1 MDIKNR
7 TSSVTFL
14 TIILLLL
21 ILFSA
26 GCIEKTTD
34 TTVLRVVIAGSLIQ
48 PFEELEKQFEE
59 KYPDIDVRIEGHGS
73 IQAIRQVTDLN
84 RPFDLIAVADEALI
98 PAMMYRQMKPGEK
111 NWTDSYVPFGKT
123 EMVLAY
129 TNKSRYA
136 DEISEYNWYEV
147 VKRPDV
153 RFGLSNPVLD
163 AAGYRGLMVL
173 ALADIFYSKDDI
185 LSATCTGNFNPEI
198 QVLKTED
205 RVHIKLPDVMKPSNQ
220 KVTIRDGSIFLLS
233 LLETGGIDYTFEYL
247 SVAKGSNLSYI
258 RLPPDINL
266 GDNGFHS
273 EYGRV
278 SVDLNFQRF
287 SSINLTRTG
296 APIVYAATIPASA
309 KYPDLAELLL
319 MEIRENSSEIVGM
332 PEMIMDQNV

>member
-7 TSSVTFL
+7 ASSVISL
-14 TIILLLL
+14 TILLLL
-21 ILFSA
+21 IFSA
-26 GCIEKTTD
+26 GCTEKTSD
-34 TTVLRVVIAGSLIQ
+34 KAVLRVVIAGSLIQ
-48 PFEELEKQFEE
+48 PFEEIENQFEE
-59 KYPDIDVRIEGHGS
+59 KYPYIDVRIEGHGS

-98 PAMMYRQMKPGEK
+98 PAMMYRPMKPGEK
-111 NWTDSYVPFGKT
+111 NWTNNYTPFGKT

-136 DEISEYNWYEV
+136 DEITEDNWDEV

-173 ALADIFYSKDDI
+173 ALADIFYSNDDI

-205 RVHIKLPDVMKPSNQ
+205 RVHIKLPDVMKSSNQ

-258 RLPPDINL
+258 RLPPEINL

-309 KYPDLAELLL
+309 QHPDLAELLL
-319 MEIRENSSEIVGM
+319 MEIRENSSEIIGM
-332 PEMIMDQNV
+332 PEMIKDQNL